1 MDTGCCHILTIE
13 SNAGK
18 NRGVQLALL
27 DTALSPLGC
36 LPKVELLS
44 QMVIPHKFFEESP
57 YCFIF

>member
-1 MDTGCCHILTIE
+1 MTFLTIE

-57 YCFIF
+57 DCFIF